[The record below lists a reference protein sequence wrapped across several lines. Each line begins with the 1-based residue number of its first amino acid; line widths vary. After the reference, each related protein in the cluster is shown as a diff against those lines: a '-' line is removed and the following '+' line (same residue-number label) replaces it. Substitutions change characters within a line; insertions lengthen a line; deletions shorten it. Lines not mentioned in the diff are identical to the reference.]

1 MSKAAARY
9 SIDMTH
15 GPLFSRIVLF
25 ALPLMATGML
35 QLLFHATN
43 MMVLGKFSSQQ
54 SLGAVGATA
63 SLCGLLINTS
73 LGLAIGANVLIANY
87 IGSREWKKVSRT
99 THTALLLSLIVGG
112 IVAVT
117 GVLLSRQ
124 LLIWTKAPE
133 DVIDLACIYMQ
144 IYFAAVP
151 LNVVYNFGAAIM
163 RGAGDTRRP
172 LYYLIAAGAV
182 NMLLSLLFVIV
193 FKWNVAGVAIASGI
207 GNLLAMVLV
216 LRALHRAKEAWRL
229 RFKHLRLDFPILK
242 RMLWIGLPAG
252 LQSSCFSIS
261 NVIIQSSVNS
271 LGTAVLAGNTAGMTL
286 EGIVYLASYAFH
298 QTALSFVGQNFGA
311 GKYER
316 LKRSVIYCA
325 LFSFLIVSLFA
336 WIVVLFQK
344 PLLMLFMDKDEV
356 NPVALESG
364 CTRITI
370 MLSVYGI
377 CAAMDVFS
385 GALRGMGYSI
395 QSACITVFC
404 VCVIRVGWVLWV
416 FPHYRTLENL
426 VWSYPITWTMNTI
439 ASGALFAVL
448 YHINRKRHTKAALS

>member
-124 LLIWTKAPE
+124 LLIWTKAPD

-151 LNVVYNFGAAIM
+151 LNVADAPPSEV
-163 RGAGDTRRP
+163 
-172 LYYLIAAGAV
+172 V
-182 NMLLSLLFVIV
+182 NCVFV
-193 FKWNVAGVAIASGI
+193 F
-207 GNLLAMVLV
+207 LAL
-216 LRALHRAKEAWRL
+216 
-229 RFKHLRLDFPILK
+229 
-242 RMLWIGLPAG
+242 RMLI
-252 LQSSCFSIS
+252 SSLAA
-261 NVIIQSSVNS
+261 NV
-271 LGTAVLAGNTAGMTL
+271 LM
-286 EGIVYLASYAFH
+286 
-298 QTALSFVGQNFGA
+298 VG
-311 GKYER
+311 R
-316 LKRSVIYCA
+316 
-325 LFSFLIVSLFA
+325 
-336 WIVVLFQK
+336 
-344 PLLMLFMDKDEV
+344 
-356 NPVALESG
+356 PVAAEPSP
-364 CTRITI
+364 
-370 MLSVYGI
+370 SQPNV
-377 CAAMDVFS
+377 
-385 GALRGMGYSI
+385 
-395 QSACITVFC
+395 
-404 VCVIRVGWVLWV
+404 
-416 FPHYRTLENL
+416 P
-426 VWSYPITWTMNTI
+426 
-439 ASGALFAVL
+439 AV
-448 YHINRKRHTKAALS
+448 

>member
-124 LLIWTKAPE
+124 LLIWTKAPD

-193 FKWNVAGVAIASGI
+193 FKWDVAGVAIASGI

-344 PLLMLFMDKDEV
+344 PLLMLFMDKDAV

-426 VWSYPITWTMNTI
+426 VWSYPITWTLNTI

>member
-182 NMLLSLLFVIV
+182 NMLLSLLFVTV
-193 FKWNVAGVAIASGI
+193 FKWDVAGVAVASGI

-229 RFKHLRLDFPILK
+229 RFKYLRLDFPILK

-344 PLLMLFMDKDEV
+344 PLLMLFMDEV

-404 VCVIRVGWVLWV
+404 VCVVRVGWVFWV

-439 ASGALFAVL
+439 ASGALFMIL

>member
-63 SLCGLLINTS
+63 ALCGLLINTS

-182 NMLLSLLFVIV
+182 NMLLSLLFVRV
-193 FKWNVAGVAIASGI
+193 FKWDVAGVAVASGI

-325 LFSFLIVSLFA
+325 LFSFLVVSLFA

-344 PLLMLFMDKDEV
+344 PLLMLFMDEV

-404 VCVIRVGWVLWV
+404 VCVVRVGWVFWV

-439 ASGALFAVL
+439 ASGALFMIL
-448 YHINRKRHTKAALS
+448 YHINRKRHTKAAFS

>member
-43 MMVLGKFSSQQ
+43 MMVLGKFSSEQ

-172 LYYLIAAGAV
+172 LYYLIAAGAL

-193 FKWNVAGVAIASGI
+193 FKWDVAGVAIASGI
-207 GNLLAMVLV
+207 GNLLAMILV

-229 RFKHLRLDFPILK
+229 RFKYLRIDFPILK

-344 PLLMLFMDKDEV
+344 PLLMLFMDKV

-377 CAAMDVFS
+377 CATMDVFS

-404 VCVIRVGWVLWV
+404 VCVVRVGWVFWV

-439 ASGALFAVL
+439 ASGVLFMIL
-448 YHINRKRHTKAALS
+448 YHINRERHTKAAFS

>member
-182 NMLLSLLFVIV
+182 NMLLSLLFVTV
-193 FKWNVAGVAIASGI
+193 FKWDVAGVAVASGI

-298 QTALSFVGQNFGA
+298 QTTLSFVGQNFGA

-325 LFSFLIVSLFA
+325 LLSFLIVTLFA

-344 PLLMLFMDKDEV
+344 PLLMLFMDEV
-356 NPVALESG
+356 NSVALKSG

-404 VCVIRVGWVLWV
+404 VCVVRVGWVFWV

>member
-15 GPLFSRIVLF
+15 GPLFSRIILF

-63 SLCGLLINTS
+63 ALCGLLINTT
-73 LGLAIGANVLIANY
+73 LGLAVGANVLIANY
-87 IGSREWKKVSRT
+87 IGALEWKKVSRS
-99 THTALLLSLIVGG
+99 THTAILLSLIAGV
-112 IVAVT
+112 IVAVV
-117 GVLLSRQ
+117 GCLLSRK
-124 LLIWTKAPE
+124 LLIWTKAPD
-133 DVIDLACIYMQ
+133 DVIDLACVYMQ

-172 LYYLIAAGAV
+172 LYYLLAAGGLNIV
-182 NMLLSLLFVIV
+182 LSLFFVTV
-193 FKWNVAGVAIASGI
+193 FKWDVAGVAIASGI
-207 GNLLAMVLV
+207 GNLLAMILV

-229 RFKHLRLDFPILK
+229 RFKHLRIDFPILK

-298 QTALSFVGQNFGA
+298 QTVLSFVGQNFGA

-316 LKRSVIYCA
+316 LKRSVIYC
-325 LFSFLIVSLFA
+325 LLCSFLAVSAVAWSIILFR
-336 WIVVLFQK
+336 V
-344 PLLMLFMDKDEV
+344 PLLKLFMDEV

-364 CTRITI
+364 CIRLIV
-370 MLSVYGI
+370 MLSAYGL
-377 CAAMDVFS
+377 CAAMDVFT
-385 GALRGMGYSI
+385 GALRGLGYSI

-404 VCVIRVGWVLWV
+404 VCVIRIGWVWWV
-416 FPHYRTLENL
+416 FPHYRTLNNL
-426 VWSYPITWTMNTI
+426 VWSYPVTWTLNMLAGGI
-439 ASGALFAVL
+439 FFWVV
-448 YHINRKRHTKAALS
+448 YRINRKRHTKAVLA

>member
-124 LLIWTKAPE
+124 LLIWTKAPD

-182 NMLLSLLFVIV
+182 NMLLSLLFVTV
-193 FKWNVAGVAIASGI
+193 FKWDVAGVAVASGI

-344 PLLMLFMDKDEV
+344 PLLMLFMDEV

-404 VCVIRVGWVLWV
+404 VCVVRVGWVFWV

-439 ASGALFAVL
+439 ASGALFMIL
-448 YHINRKRHTKAALS
+448 YHINRKRHTKAAFS

>member
-15 GPLFSRIVLF
+15 GPLFTRIVLF

-182 NMLLSLLFVIV
+182 NMLLSLLFVTV
-193 FKWNVAGVAIASGI
+193 FKWDVAGVAVASGI

-298 QTALSFVGQNFGA
+298 QTTLSFVGQNFGA

-325 LFSFLIVSLFA
+325 LLSFLIVTLFA

-344 PLLMLFMDKDEV
+344 PLLMLFMDEV
-356 NPVALESG
+356 NSVALKSG

-377 CAAMDVFS
+377 CAVMDVFS

-404 VCVIRVGWVLWV
+404 VCVIRVGWVFWV

-426 VWSYPITWTMNTI
+426 IWSYPITWTMNTI

>member
-182 NMLLSLLFVIV
+182 NMLLSLLFVTV
-193 FKWNVAGVAIASGI
+193 FKWDVAGVAVASGI

-298 QTALSFVGQNFGA
+298 QTTLSFVGQNFGA

-325 LFSFLIVSLFA
+325 LLSFLIVTLFA

-344 PLLMLFMDKDEV
+344 PLLMLFMDEV
-356 NPVALESG
+356 NSVALKSG

-404 VCVIRVGWVLWV
+404 VCVIRVGWVFWV

-439 ASGALFAVL
+439 ASGALFMIL
-448 YHINRKRHTKAALS
+448 YHINRKRHTKAAFS

>member
-99 THTALLLSLIVGG
+99 THTALLLSLIAGG

-124 LLIWTKAPE
+124 LLIWTKAPD

-172 LYYLIAAGAV
+172 LYYLLAAGAV
-182 NMLLSLLFVIV
+182 NMLLSLLFVTV
-193 FKWNVAGVAIASGI
+193 FKWDVAGVAVASGI

-252 LQSSCFSIS
+252 LQSSCFSLS
-261 NVIIQSSVNS
+261 TVIIQSSVNS
-271 LGTAVLAGNTAGMTL
+271 LGTAVHAGNTAGMTL

-316 LKRSVIYCA
+316 LKRSVIYCT
-325 LFSFLIVSLFA
+325 LLSFRI
-336 WIVVLFQK
+336 
-344 PLLMLFMDKDEV
+344 PLLKLLMDKV
-356 NPVALESG
+356 NPVALDRG
-364 CTRITI
+364 CTRIMI
-370 MLSVYGI
+370 MLTVYGI
-377 CAAMDVFS
+377 CATMDVFS

-404 VCVIRVGWVLWV
+404 VCVVRVGWVFWV

-439 ASGALFAVL
+439 ASGALFVIL
-448 YHINRKRHTKAALS
+448 YHINRKRHKKAALL

>member
-15 GPLFSRIVLF
+15 GPLFTRIVLF

-172 LYYLIAAGAV
+172 LYYLLAAGAV
-182 NMLLSLLFVIV
+182 NMLLSLLFVTV
-193 FKWNVAGVAIASGI
+193 FKWDVAGVAVASGI

-325 LFSFLIVSLFA
+325 LLSFLIVTLFA

-344 PLLMLFMDKDEV
+344 PLLMLFMDEV
-356 NPVALESG
+356 NSVALKSG

-404 VCVIRVGWVLWV
+404 VCVIRVGWVFWV

-426 VWSYPITWTMNTI
+426 IWSYPITWTMNTI

>member
-1 MSKAAARY
+1 
-9 SIDMTH
+9 MTH

-124 LLIWTKAPE
+124 LLIWTKAPD

-172 LYYLIAAGAV
+172 LYYLLAAGAV

-193 FKWNVAGVAIASGI
+193 FKWDGAGVAIASGI

-311 GKYER
+311 GKYVR

-404 VCVIRVGWVLWV
+404 VCVIRVGWVFWV

-426 VWSYPITWTMNTI
+426 IWSYPITWTMNTI